1 MTKNP
6 STPLQ
11 GSKSPWLPT
20 AKANEFIDHR
30 TNTPLLSLD
39 ANTSKL
45 NLLKNPL
52 YKEENYINS
61 LPSNKLLKNAENIK
75 VKEKLKS
82 KQSGPSEQWKLSL
95 EKQLTDIRDSKHQI
109 YLEDKNNTTKN
120 VNNKIYISP
129 DKSLSIDDNKK
140 ENNTH
145 YWTKGIWLID
155 GDFTSGRNW
164 GEKNVKQTSY

>member
-1 MTKNP
+1 M
-6 STPLQ
+6 Q
-11 GSKSPWLPT
+11 GSKSPWLPS
-20 AKANEFIDHR
+20 AKAKEFIDHR
-30 TNTPLLSLD
+30 TNAPLLSLD
-39 ANTSKL
+39 ANTPKL

-61 LPSNKLLKNAENIK
+61 LTSNKLLKNPENIK
-75 VKEKLKS
+75 IKEQLKL
-82 KQSGPSEQWKLSL
+82 KQSGPSEQLKLSL

-140 ENNTH
+140 ENNIH
-145 YWTKGIWLID
+145 Y
-155 GDFTSGRNW
+155 
-164 GEKNVKQTSY
+164 